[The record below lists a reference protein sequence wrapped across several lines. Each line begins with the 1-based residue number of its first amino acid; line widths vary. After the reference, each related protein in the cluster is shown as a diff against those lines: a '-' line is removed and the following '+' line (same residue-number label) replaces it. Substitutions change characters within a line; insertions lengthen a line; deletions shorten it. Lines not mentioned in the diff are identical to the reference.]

1 MLPNFH
7 WWQDMQKLTSML
19 GWLIL
24 AMVIGLERVNWL
36 PTLTQDLI
44 RYLILYGNSVNLS
57 QSEEKGT
64 LFI

>member
-1 MLPNFH
+1 
-7 WWQDMQKLTSML
+7 MQKLTFML

-44 RYLILYGNSVNLS
+44 RYLILYGNSVSLS

-64 LFI
+64 LFT